1 MMKAGKKMFSS
12 SKFDQNALQK
22 TWLQRDSFSEGV
34 RGVYLDRNFNHRD
47 ILLRKRA

>member
-12 SKFDQNALQK
+12 SKFDENALHK
-22 TWLQRDSFSEGV
+22 TFLQRDSFSGGV
-34 RGVYLDRNFNHRD
+34 PGVYLDRNFNHRD